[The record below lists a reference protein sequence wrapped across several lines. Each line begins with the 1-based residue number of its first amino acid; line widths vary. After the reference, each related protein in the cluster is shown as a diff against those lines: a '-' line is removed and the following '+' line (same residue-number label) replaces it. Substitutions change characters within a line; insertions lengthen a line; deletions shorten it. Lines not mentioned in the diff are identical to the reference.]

1 MWHSAW
7 LQEHCGCRHGSLL
20 TRILH
25 NGYGGVALFEVAIRC
40 ATGSASGLWQAPMI
54 DSEHCK
60 TLRRFEQL
68 RHLHELTFSC
78 YRRKPL
84 LTNAAWRAVLARS
97 LQAACNTERFALAAF
112 VCMPEHVHLL
122 VCPLSAE
129 AKVSRLLARTKQPVS
144 KQIRQILEIQ
154 QSPRP
159 NELTVVER
167 PGKSCFRF
175 WQEGAGFDRNVF
187 SSAAHSPRPRMV
199 SSLRNSNRACPI
211 SKALA
216 EPVAH

>member
-1 MWHSAW
+1 M
-7 LQEHCGCRHGSLL
+7 
-20 TRILH
+20 
-25 NGYGGVALFEVAIRC
+25 
-40 ATGSASGLWQAPMI
+40 M
-54 DSEHCK
+54 DSEHRK

-187 SSAAHSPRPRMV
+187 SFAAVGASIDYIHTNPVKRGLSQRATDFTWSSARFHEFGIVNPQLPQLIRPDPEWFHR
-199 SSLRNSNRACPI
+199 SGIQTEFA
-211 SKALA
+211 
-216 EPVAH
+216 

>member
-1 MWHSAW
+1 M
-7 LQEHCGCRHGSLL
+7 
-20 TRILH
+20 
-25 NGYGGVALFEVAIRC
+25 
-40 ATGSASGLWQAPMI
+40 
-54 DSEHCK
+54 DSEHRK

-84 LTNAAWRAVLARS
+84 LTNAAWRMLLARS
-97 LQAACNTERFALAAF
+97 LQAACDTERFALVAF
-112 VCMPEHVHLL
+112 VCMPEPVHLL
-122 VCPLSAE
+122 ACPRSAE

-144 KQIRQILEIQ
+144 KQIRQILEVQ
-154 QSPRP
+154 QSPLL

-175 WQEGAGFDRNVF
+175 WQEGSGFERNVF
-187 SSAAHSPRPRMV
+187 SYAAHSPRPRMV
-199 SSLRNSNRACPI
+199 ASHRNSNRACPV

-216 EPVAH
+216 EPVAHRIEVFDSATPPVPKEDIFLSTK

>member
-1 MWHSAW
+1 M
-7 LQEHCGCRHGSLL
+7 
-20 TRILH
+20 
-25 NGYGGVALFEVAIRC
+25 
-40 ATGSASGLWQAPMI
+40 M
-54 DSEHCK
+54 DSEHRK

-144 KQIRQILEIQ
+144 MQIRQILEVQ
-154 QSPRP
+154 QSPLLK
-159 NELTVVER
+159 ELMVVER
-167 PGKSCFRF
+167 PGKTCFRF

-187 SSAAHSPRPRMV
+187 SSPAIGASIDYIHATPVKRGLSQRATDFTLSSARFHEFGIVDPQLSQLIRPD
-199 SSLRNSNRACPI
+199 P
-211 SKALA
+211 
-216 EPVAH
+216 E